1 MTLKESPRFSYYTA
15 FMKRNVVM
23 VYSKTEVDKI
33 MDDIAR
39 QRAELTT
46 WVRHAKVEAKEEWW
60 KLELK
65 LQRVKTNLNATQSD
79 GQEPISASLE
89 LAIDE
94 IKDGYAR
101 LRRMM

>member
-1 MTLKESPRFSYYTA
+1 
-15 FMKRNVVM
+15 M

-33 MDDIAR
+33 MKDIAR
-39 QRAELTT
+39 QRDELTT
-46 WVRHAKVEAKEEWW
+46 WVRHAKAEAKKEWW

-65 LQRVKTNLNATQSD
+65 LQRVKTNVSATQSA

-94 IKDGYAR
+94 IMDGYAR

>member
-1 MTLKESPRFSYYTA
+1 
-15 FMKRNVVM
+15 V
-23 VYSKTEVDKI
+23 
-33 MDDIAR
+33 
-39 QRAELTT
+39 
-46 WVRHAKVEAKEEWW
+46 VRHAKAEAKKEWW

-65 LQRVKTNLNATQSD
+65 LQRVKTNLNATQST

-89 LAIDE
+89 LAIGE

>member
-1 MTLKESPRFSYYTA
+1 
-15 FMKRNVVM
+15 M

-33 MDDIAR
+33 MEDIAR
-39 QRAELTT
+39 QRDELTT
-46 WVRHAKVEAKEEWW
+46 WVRHAKAEAKEEWW

-65 LQRVKTNLNATQSD
+65 LQRVKTNVNATQSA

>member
-1 MTLKESPRFSYYTA
+1 
-15 FMKRNVVM
+15 M

-33 MDDIAR
+33 MKDIAR
-39 QRAELTT
+39 QRDELTT
-46 WVRHAKVEAKEEWW
+46 WVRHAKAEWW

-65 LQRVKTNLNATQSD
+65 LQRVKTNVNATQSA

-94 IKDGYAR
+94 IMDGYAR